1 MSGVLCNLEYQKCFH
16 LFKYEVLKDD
26 DSRVEYNYMLDH
38 PEEMWRNYYRYYS
51 RRLAPKVDV
60 RIVLAVTITVISAV
74 QYYSACSNYDEA
86 IK

>member
-1 MSGVLCNLEYQKCFH
+1 MSRVLCHLEYQKCLH
-16 LFKYEVLKDD
+16 LFRYEVLKDD